1 MEEFSSVDI
10 SLGGAQHFEKP
21 AVAQGYAI
29 AGRFISVE
37 STDLESAQLFRHYFA
52 DWHVSPIPTGEDFQ
66 PDATIVVKTNTP
78 PRAPS
83 HVPSFEVAEGGVCRT
98 DASIYYFQSN
108 GSVVSVQGETPDR
121 VEVWITPNE
130 PGRDSRA
137 LARLVFN
144 AAMSAMRR
152 CGLYELH
159 SAGVVSPGGEGILVI
174 GPSGSGK
181 STLATTLAS
190 AGWQY
195 LSDDTTLLYEN
206 DGRVKAHALRR
217 LFALKDAS
225 RSTASQAALQSAA
238 STVVP
243 FDPLK
248 KRFEPSVVF
257 PSRFTRSCTP
267 STLVFSQIS
276 NEAKSRAR
284 RLSPAQSMARLLRMC
299 PWACYDKSVAA
310 SHLNI
315 LARLA
320 RQANGFELLAGEDL
334 LNDPDFAG
342 RFLSELR

>member
-1 MEEFSSVDI
+1 MEELISVDI
-10 SLGGAQHFEKP
+10 SLGTAQHFEKP
-21 AVAQGYAI
+21 AVALGYAI

-37 STDLESAQLFRHYFA
+37 CTDTESAQLFRHHFA
-52 DWHVSPIPTGEDFQ
+52 GWHISPIPTGEEFQ
-66 PDATIVVKTNTP
+66 PDATIVVRTGTP

-83 HVPSFEVAEGGVCRT
+83 HVPLFEVAEGGVCRT
-98 DASIYYFQSN
+98 DASTYYFQSN
-108 GSVVSVQGETPDR
+108 GSVVSVRGETSDR
-121 VEVWITPNE
+121 VEVWITPNA

-144 AAMSAMRR
+144 AAMTAMRR

-159 SAGVVSPGGEGILVI
+159 SAGVVSPNGEGILAI

-195 LSDDTTLLYEN
+195 LSDDTTLLYAD

-217 LFALKDAS
+217 VFALKDES
-225 RSTASQAALQSAA
+225 RSTASQEALQSVAW
-238 STVVP
+238 TVVP

-257 PSRFTRSCTP
+257 PSRFIQSCTP
-267 STLVFSQIS
+267 STLLFPLVT

-284 RLSPAQSMARLLRMC
+284 HLSSLQTMARLLRMC

-310 SHLNI
+310 SHLST

-320 RQANGFELLAGEDL
+320 RQANGFELFAGEDL
-334 LNDPDFAG
+334 LHDPDFAA
-342 RFLSELR
+342 RLISELH